1 MEKPW
6 KFLLKPILKVVQ
18 ILNSPIATKET
29 VSVINLLTKKAP
41 GPQSFIGE
49 FYQTFRETT
58 ISMLDKLLQ
67 QVKKG
72 ETAQLIS

>member
-18 ILNSPIATKET
+18 ILNSPIAAKET
-29 VSVINLLTKKAP
+29 VLMINLFTKKAP

-72 ETAQLIS
+72 ETAQLIL